1 MKYRYLDMIHDA
13 EAKGPLAV
21 VQAPR
26 SPDRSARTLAAVAV
40 LVGLLFAGHAS
51 GQDTR
56 TLTDWQRDLR
66 HPSADVRVGA
76 ALALGAFDR
85 HAVAALTEA
94 LGDSEH
100 KVRAAAALA
109 LVKIGP
115 APVVPGMIDAL
126 RDPRVTVRANA
137 AVVLGAFGPAG
148 KSAAP
153 ALVGALNDTN
163 ARVRELAI
171 EALNRV
177 ESTGPIPIGGFPLN
191 CH

>member
-1 MKYRYLDMIHDA
+1 MRTTLFSEVIRSNSLDR
-13 EAKGPLAV
+13 
-21 VQAPR
+21 APF
-26 SPDRSARTLAAVAV
+26 ST
-40 LVGLLFAGHAS
+40 
-51 GQDTR
+51 
-56 TLTDWQRDLR
+56 
-66 HPSADVRVGA
+66 
-76 ALALGAFDR
+76 
-85 HAVAALTEA
+85 TE
-94 LGDSEH
+94 
-100 KVRAAAALA
+100 RAAASLS

-148 KSAAP
+148 KPAVP
-153 ALVGALNDTN
+153 ALVGALKDAN

-177 ESTGPIPIGGFPLN
+177 ESTGPIPVGGFPLN